1 MISLSCPK
9 GGFEMEEWL
18 KGLPPEEQ
26 LKQALTELAKSFIG
40 CQLNGIDSSIS
51 CGGVRQGEV
60 RVSFVY
66 GVKQPDD
73 RRGEIIFGI
82 REEDLVSLEHQ
93 PRAEE
98 SLIIPFSGEG
108 AVQSDTDIIGPLNGL
123 IAGRKVAG
131 IDFERIGEEVC
142 RICLWLSDETIIY
155 LNTKRGPAGLPR
167 GRAMVRQDGVLRGG
181 ELPFSKDSGYYL
193 TPSATASAG

>member
-1 MISLSCPK
+1 
-9 GGFEMEEWL
+9 MEEF
-18 KGLPPEEQ
+18 KNHPPEEQ
-26 LKQALTELAKSFIG
+26 LKQALTELAKRFIG
-40 CQLNGIDSSIS
+40 CQLDGVDSSIS
-51 CGGVRQGEV
+51 CGGVCPGEV

-82 REEDLVSLEHQ
+82 RKEDLVSLEHQ
-93 PRAEE
+93 SRAEE

-123 IAGRKVAG
+123 VSGRKIAG
-131 IDFERIGEEVC
+131 IDFERMSEEDC
-142 RICLWLSDETIIY
+142 RICLWLSDDSIVY
-155 LNTKRGPAGLPR
+155 LNTKEGPAGLPR
-167 GRAMVRQDGVLRGG
+167 GRAMVRENGVLRGG

-193 TPSATASAG
+193 TPIATASKG